1 MFAGRQSQQQ
11 PSTPA
16 RVGSAGR
23 HATDPAP
30 EGSIGSGLLPVSRS
44 GAYIMRQTA
53 AAVALLAVLAMLAT
67 QSAAKRKTAA
77 QWQAMKDEDWEEAE
91 DGERAY

>member
-1 MFAGRQSQQQ
+1 
-11 PSTPA
+11 
-16 RVGSAGR
+16 
-23 HATDPAP
+23 
-30 EGSIGSGLLPVSRS
+30 
-44 GAYIMRQTA
+44 MRQTA

-91 DGERAY
+91 DGERAH